1 MQNQQAMQQ
10 QQQQQ
15 QPMSNGQQALGVEYV
30 LKFYNL
36 QTIKHEIGECP
47 LSNIPLF

>member
-15 QPMSNGQQALGVEYV
+15 QPMSNGQQALGVEYIFKLYKN
-30 LKFYNL
+30 LK
-36 QTIKHEIGECP
+36 IGVCP
-47 LSNIPLF
+47 LPNIPLF